1 MGKEPEIFTFGCR
14 LNSYES
20 EIIEQ
25 NLIEKGLKDI
35 AVYNSCAVTEEAIR
49 QVKYSIRKKRRDE
62 PNTKIVV
69 TGCAAQIEPQSFL
82 EMEEV
87 DKVLG
92 NSEKREISSHLLRN
106 NNNLVSDIMINED
119 PLNSLRNGYKSKT
132 RAFVEIQNGCNHR
145 CTFCV
150 IPFGRGNL
158 RSKSKEQIIK
168 EINNLINEGHKEI
181 ILTGVD
187 IASWNMENKK
197 EASLGILIEYILSE
211 APRLERLRLSSMDVI
226 GFDEKLID
234 LIANNKRILPHIH
247 LSLQSGDNLILKRM
261 KRRHLREDAID
272 LCDQL
277 KQKRPEIS
285 FGTDLIVGFPTETE
299 EMFQNTLD
307 IIEECQLDWIHAFPF
322 SPRPGTPA
330 AKMPQNDNKL
340 IKLRSK
346 ILRDVAKQRKI
357 KHLENLVGKNI
368 EVFVEKDNKGHS
380 NQFAP
385 IKLIEKEIKSGQTI
399 TALIKSSDENFAHGV
414 AV

>member
-234 LIANNKRILPHIH
+234 LIANNKKILPHIH

-277 KQKRPEIS
+277 KQKRPEVS
-285 FGTDLIVGFPTETE
+285 FGADLIVGFPTETE

-385 IKLIEKEIKSGQTI
+385 IKLIEREIKSGQTI

>member
-211 APRLERLRLSSMDVI
+211 APRLE
-226 GFDEKLID
+226 
-234 LIANNKRILPHIH
+234 
-247 LSLQSGDNLILKRM
+247 
-261 KRRHLREDAID
+261 
-272 LCDQL
+272 
-277 KQKRPEIS
+277 
-285 FGTDLIVGFPTETE
+285 
-299 EMFQNTLD
+299 
-307 IIEECQLDWIHAFPF
+307 
-322 SPRPGTPA
+322 
-330 AKMPQNDNKL
+330 
-340 IKLRSK
+340 
-346 ILRDVAKQRKI
+346 
-357 KHLENLVGKNI
+357 
-368 EVFVEKDNKGHS
+368 
-380 NQFAP
+380 
-385 IKLIEKEIKSGQTI
+385 
-399 TALIKSSDENFAHGV
+399 
-414 AV
+414 